1 MAMNTNF
8 KAFIGVEKGSE
19 GYFVPSDS
27 EIQDYSGSK
36 PIPKYTSITLG
47 TMYPMNGDPNYIV
60 SVSKAR
66 LYNYSKV
73 TLYIVQHDKKT
84 IDFFTASNSI
94 GTKTSGNNTLYIMG
108 FSTSSVPRSTA
119 AYIGAYFSNS
129 EPTNDEVNEVMK
141 PYVVADGGL
150 IADTPKVKHG
160 YTEYLTHCTS
170 SLAGQTTVNEGDVD
184 ITFTANS
191 GYEFDTTT
199 NTGSYEVGD
208 SIEPTSVSGT
218 FKASDKHQ
226 FTTTIKNVN
235 GDLSVDMTANA
246 IKVAHNVKTNNISY
260 CTVDA
265 PTTVEDGETL
275 NVVITPNSGYE
286 FSKDGTWY
294 EGDSYEPNSVEHP
307 FTPTGKTYTL
317 SIPNVKTDIDVWL
330 DATKQNVVPET
341 VTYVEHLSHCTS
353 SHTGG
358 KINKGS
364 TDITFT
370 ADEGYEFSTK
380 GTWFQQS
387 DPSMPEQT
395 TDFFPTDK
403 HQFTVTLE
411 YVYAPVT
418 VTLSA
423 TSAVVTSA
431 TAFNNL
437 YLTNDGELGNL
448 ATERFYEEKTG
459 DNTVNVDIIDYGKQI
474 LNLLRL
480 PFAIPEVIQG
490 TEKKPIQL
498 GNKKTTVESTPILS
512 DTVKVNVGKITV
524 PETYKNVID
533 YRYTDCV
540 LHLPFVDEMK
550 LDIEYTI
557 GYTITIYYL
566 VNLYTGKATLI
577 LSTSKTGNVFHTETI
592 SIGQKLPFI
601 QLADNSDYSSMGTTI
616 YTGIKQAYIDVISQ
630 PPVENATMRVN
641 EHGKLKDYTG
651 YTEASTIM
659 LTTSATVSEQEDIKQ
674 LLNQGV
680 YINDTTTIH

>member
-1 MAMNTNF
+1 MN
-8 KAFIGVEKGSE
+8 I
-19 GYFVPSDS
+19 
-27 EIQDYSGSK
+27 
-36 PIPKYTSITLG
+36 
-47 TMYPMNGDPNYIV
+47 NY
-60 SVSKAR
+60 
-66 LYNYSKV
+66 
-73 TLYIVQHDKKT
+73 
-84 IDFFTASNSI
+84 
-94 GTKTSGNNTLYIMG
+94 
-108 FSTSSVPRSTA
+108 
-119 AYIGAYFSNS
+119 
-129 EPTNDEVNEVMK
+129 NE
-141 PYVVADGGL
+141 
-150 IADTPKVKHG
+150 T
-160 YTEYLTHCTS
+160 LTHCKS
-170 SLAGQTTVNEGDVD
+170 SLTGQTTVDEGDVD
-184 ITFTANS
+184 ITFTADS
-191 GYEFDTTT
+191 GFEFDTTT
-199 NTGSYEVGD
+199 NTGSYEVGE
-208 SIEPTSVSGT
+208 SGEPTSVTGT

-235 GDLSVDMTANA
+235 GDLSVDMIANA
-246 IKVAHNVKTNNISY
+246 SKVSHNVKTDNISY
-260 CTVDA
+260 CTTDS
-265 PTTVEDGETL
+265 PTTIEDGETL

-294 EGDSYEPNSVEHP
+294 EGDGSEPNSVEHK
-307 FTPTGKTYTL
+307 FTPTGTTYTL

-353 SHTGG
+353 SHTGD

-370 ADEGYEFSTK
+370 SDEGYEFSTK
-380 GTWFQQS
+380 GTWFQQL
-387 DPSMPEQT
+387 DPGEPEQK

-403 HQFTVTLE
+403 HQFTITLKG
-411 YVYAPVT
+411 VYAPVT

-423 TSAVVTSA
+423 TQVVVSSA

-437 YLTNDGELGNL
+437 YLTNNGELGNL
-448 ATERFYEEKTG
+448 STERFYEKKYADG
-459 DNTVNVDIIDYGKQI
+459 TVNFDVIDYGKHI

-480 PFAIPEVIQG
+480 PFAIPEAIQD

-498 GNKKTTVESTPILS
+498 GNRTTTVKSTPILA
-512 DTVKVNVGKITV
+512 DTIKLNVGKITV

-557 GYTITIYYL
+557 GYTITIEYL

-601 QLADNSDYSSMGTTI
+601 QLADNSDYSSMGTTL
-616 YTGIKQAYIDVISQ
+616 YTGIKQAYIDIISQ
-630 PPVENATMRVN
+630 PPVDNATMRVN
-641 EHGKLKDYTG
+641 EHGQLKDYTG

-680 YINDTTTIH
+680 YINGTTTIH

>member
-1 MAMNTNF
+1 MNTNF
-8 KAFIGVEKGSE
+8 KAFVGVEKGSE
-19 GYFVPSDS
+19 VTFVQSDS
-27 EIQDYSGSK
+27 EIQDYSGYK

-47 TMYPMNGDPNYIV
+47 TMYSMNGDPNYIV
-60 SVSKAR
+60 SASKER
-66 LYNYSKV
+66 LYNYSRV
-73 TLYIVQHDKKT
+73 TFYIVQHDKKT
-84 IDFFTASNSI
+84 IDFFTAPR
-94 GTKTSGNNTLYIMG
+94 GLKTRTSGNNTLYIMG
-108 FSTSSVPRSTA
+108 LSTSPVPRSTA

-129 EPTNDEVNEVMK
+129 EPTNDEVTEVMK

-150 IADTPKVKHG
+150 IANTPKVKHKVDVS
-160 YTEYLTHCTS
+160 YLTHVTS
-170 SLAGQTTVNEGDVD
+170 NAPTTIEDGKDLVVTLTPE
-184 ITFTANS
+184 T
-191 GYEFDTTT
+191 GYEFT
-199 NTGSYEVGD
+199 
-208 SIEPTSVSGT
+208 
-218 FKASDKHQ
+218 Q
-226 FTTTIKNVN
+226 
-235 GDLSVDMTANA
+235 
-246 IKVAHNVKTNNISY
+246 
-260 CTVDA
+260 
-265 PTTVEDGETL
+265 
-275 NVVITPNSGYE
+275 
-286 FSKDGTWY
+286 DGTWY
-294 EGDSYEPNSVEHP
+294 EGDSSEPDSVEHT
-307 FTPTGKTYTL
+307 FTPTGTTYTL
-317 SIPNVKTDIDVWL
+317 SIPNVKTDIQISLTATAKAQVITHAVTTNLTHVTSNAPTTIEDGKDLVVTLTPETGYEFTQDGTWYEGDSSEPDSVEHTFTPTGTTYTLSIPNVKTDIEVWL
-330 DATKQNVVPET
+330 DATKQKAVPET
-341 VTYVEHLSHCTS
+341 VTYVEHLTHCTS
-353 SHTGG
+353 SHTDN

-387 DPSMPEQT
+387 DPSMPEQN

-403 HQFTVTLE
+403 HQFTIKLE
-411 YVYAPVT
+411 YVYSPVT

-448 ATERFYEEKTG
+448 ATERFYEEKTS
-459 DNTVNVDIIDYGKQI
+459 DSSVSVDIIDYGKQI

-480 PFAIPEVIQG
+480 PFAIPEAIQG

-630 PPVENATMRVN
+630 PPVDNATMRVN

-680 YINDTTTIH
+680 YINGTTTIH